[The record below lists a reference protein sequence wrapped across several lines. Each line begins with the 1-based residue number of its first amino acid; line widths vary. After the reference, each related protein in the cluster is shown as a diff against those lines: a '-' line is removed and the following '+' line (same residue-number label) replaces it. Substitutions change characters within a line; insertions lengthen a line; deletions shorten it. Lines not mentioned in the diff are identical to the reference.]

1 MSVRVDG
8 VSMPENCFRCFAS
21 QWTSDGQN
29 AGYKCRAL
37 PKGHAMVSIVDARSK
52 RREDCPIIETHT
64 LQPHFI
70 THKEEVMADMT
81 YCTAKCSYTKCERH
95 GSKIAELAKH
105 GQKYVSIAD
114 FAPTCRTYIASVL
127 EEVEKNER
135 KKNTEKN

>member
-1 MSVRVDG
+1 MSVRIDG
-8 VSMPENCFRCFAS
+8 VTVPENCFRCFAS
-21 QWTSDGQN
+21 QWTSDGQV

-37 PKGHAMVSIVDARSK
+37 PKEQTMVSINDARTK
-52 RREDCPIIETHT
+52 RREDCPIVETHV
-64 LQPHFI
+64 LSSHFI
-70 THKEEVMADMT
+70 THKEKDMADIT
-81 YCTAKCSYTKCERH
+81 YCVAKCSHTKCERH

-114 FAPTCRTYIASVL
+114 FAPTCRMYIASVL